1 MLSSKSL
8 AATVAACFFLGAC
21 HEDPRK
27 AEAIVSQPVAAN
39 TVAAAAVEWPSISEA
54 VGTTRARTSAVIS
67 SKVMGYVGEVKVRVG
82 DTVKA
87 GELLVTVDSRDL
99 DAAWKQAQAARQ
111 EAVDAGQEVTNA
123 VASAQANLDFAKA
136 TFRRMDDLYQK
147 KSISDQEYDEAT
159 SKLKVAQAAYDMSVS
174 RRAQLG
180 AKLRQAD
187 EAVNAAAVMR
197 GYSEIRAPFAG
208 IVTDKPVDPGVLAT
222 PGAPLLTVEQA
233 GALRLEVPVDET
245 FLADTHVGQPV
256 TVRFDSLNRTIE
268 ARVSEI
274 VPSVDPAS
282 RAFVVKIDLPGIP
295 NLRSGVYGKAQFSRG
310 TRQVIAV
317 PAAAVTEQGQVQ
329 SVMVDDSG
337 VARTRLVTTGQKQ
350 GDQVEILS
358 GLNVGELVISPRPLT
373 LADGARLEARP

>member
-8 AATVAACFFLGAC
+8 AATVAAYFFLGAC
-21 HEDPRK
+21 HEAPRK

-54 VGTTRARTSAVIS
+54 VGTVRARTSTVIS
-67 SKVMGYVGEVKVRVG
+67 SKVMGYVREVKVRVG
-82 DTVKA
+82 DTVKS

-99 DAAWKQAQAARQ
+99 DATWKQAQAARQ

-208 IVTDKPVDPGVLAT
+208 IVTEKPVDPGVLAT
-222 PGAPLLTVEQA
+222 PGAPLMTLEQS
-233 GALRLEVPVDET
+233 GALRLEVPVDES
-245 FLADTHVGQPV
+245 FLADTRVGQPV

-282 RAFVVKIDLPGIP
+282 RAFLVKIDLPGIP

-310 TRQVIAV
+310 TRRVIAV

-329 SVMVDDSG
+329 SVMVDDG
-337 VARTRLVTTGQKQ
+337 GIARTRLVTTGQKQ
-350 GDQVEILS
+350 GDRVEILS

-373 LADGARLEARP
+373 LGDGARLEARP

>member
-1 MLSSKSL
+1 MLSSKRL
-8 AATVAACFFLGAC
+8 AATVAACFALGAC
-21 HEDPRK
+21 REAPRK
-27 AEAIVSQPVAAN
+27 AEAIASQPVPAN
-39 TVAAAAVEWPSISEA
+39 TVAAAAMEWPSISEA
-54 VGTTRARTSAVIS
+54 VGTVRARTSTVIS
-67 SKVMGYVGEVKVRVG
+67 SKVMGYVREVKVRVG

-87 GELLVTVDSRDL
+87 GELLVSVDSRDL

-111 EAVDAGQEVTNA
+111 EAVDAGQEVSNA

-174 RRAQLG
+174 KRAQVA

-208 IVTDKPVDPGVLAT
+208 IVTEKPVDPGVLAT
-222 PGAPLLTVEQA
+222 PGAPLLTIEQA

-274 VPSVDPAS
+274 VPSVDAAS

-310 TRQVIAV
+310 TRQVIAG
-317 PAAAVTEQGQVQ
+317 ASSRGR
-329 SVMVDDSG
+329 
-337 VARTRLVTTGQKQ
+337 RTGPGTVR
-350 GDQVEILS
+350 D
-358 GLNVGELVISPRPLT
+358 GE
-373 LADGARLEARP
+373 